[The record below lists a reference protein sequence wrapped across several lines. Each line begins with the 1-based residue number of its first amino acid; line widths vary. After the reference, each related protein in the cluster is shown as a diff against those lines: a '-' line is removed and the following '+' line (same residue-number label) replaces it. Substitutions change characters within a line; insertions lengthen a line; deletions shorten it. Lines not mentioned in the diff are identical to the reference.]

1 MQLRAEQ
8 TVDLLDAQKR
18 QMGQIRIERQ
28 ENDLLFG
35 LFVPGPAFSNV
46 EKLFHDFEEAV
57 DAQALH
63 VVDELDVAIAGLGLY
78 LYGSGVSE
86 PIDIQDVQIWRDG
99 GITCR
104 LCGWSAAP
112 TNAKL

>member
-1 MQLRAEQ
+1 MQLRTEQ
-8 TVDLLDAQKR
+8 IVDLLDTQNR
-18 QMGQIRIERQ
+18 QIGHIRIERQ
-28 ENDLLFG
+28 EDDLLFG
-35 LFVPGPAFSNV
+35 MFVPGPAFPSV

-78 LYGSGVSE
+78 LYCPGVSE
-86 PIDIQDVQIWRDG
+86 PIAIQDVQIWSDG

-104 LCGWSAAP
+104 LCGQSAAP
-112 TNAKL
+112 TNPNL